1 MGKQAYCCNIDSV
14 VNAIPHYKMTD
25 FDPYFTNID
34 LVLPL
39 YKGNLLSLGDKH
51 LNLTKQT
58 LCFS

>member
-39 YKGNLLSLGDKH
+39 YKGN
-51 LNLTKQT
+51 
-58 LCFS
+58 